1 MSVNTT
7 NAYGQITISND
18 AIAEVAGSSA
28 LECYGIIDIH
38 SKGGAM
44 TGGVSELLNKKKL
57 SRWVKVQTKGD
68 RIYIDLYVAM
78 KYGVS
83 IEAVSQ
89 TLRKTVKYDVEKFT
103 GMLVDTVNVN
113 VTGVRV

>member
-7 NAYGQITISND
+7 NAYGKITISND

-44 TGGVSELLNKKKL
+44 TGGVSELMKKKKL
-57 SRWVKVQTKGD
+57 
-68 RIYIDLYVAM
+68 
-78 KYGVS
+78 
-83 IEAVSQ
+83 
-89 TLRKTVKYDVEKFT
+89 
-103 GMLVDTVNVN
+103 
-113 VTGVRV
+113 

>member
-1 MSVNTT
+1 MSVNTV
-7 NAYGQITISND
+7 NAYGQISISNE

-28 LECYGIIDIH
+28 LECYGVIDTH
-38 SKGGAM
+38 ASSGM
-44 TGGVSELLNKKKL
+44 SVSELLKKKKL

-68 RIYIDLYVAM
+68 RIFIDLYVAM

-83 IEAVSQ
+83 IDAVSQ

-103 GMLVDTVNVN
+103 GMVVDTVNVN
-113 VTGVRV
+113 VTGIRV

>member
-1 MSVNTT
+1 MSVNTV
-7 NAYGQITISND
+7 NAYGQITISD
-18 AIAEVAGSSA
+18 SAIAEVAGSSA
-28 LECYGIIDIH
+28 LECYGVVDIQ
-38 SKGGAM
+38 SKGMSGS
-44 TGGVSELLNKKKL
+44 VSELLKKKKL

-83 IEAVSQ
+83 IDAVSQ

-103 GMLVDTVNVN
+103 GMVVDTVNVN
-113 VTGVRV
+113 VIGVRV